1 MDNHNR
7 RETHHTKNNKTMKLI
22 CSTLTSIAF
31 TAGGT
36 HLGINN
42 HWALATLCLICA
54 VAVWTNQKG

>member
-1 MDNHNR
+1 
-7 RETHHTKNNKTMKLI
+7 MKLI

-54 VAVWTNQKG
+54 VAVWTNQEA